1 MVWTVLLILVILAI
15 VSVYG
20 IAIYKVICYIL
31 TGRRIRRLEKT
42 VNDLQQKLK
51 DMLKRNDDDR
61 GNLQ

>member
-1 MVWTVLLILVILAI
+1 MAWNVLLILVILAI

-42 VNDLQQKLK
+42 VNDLPQKLK